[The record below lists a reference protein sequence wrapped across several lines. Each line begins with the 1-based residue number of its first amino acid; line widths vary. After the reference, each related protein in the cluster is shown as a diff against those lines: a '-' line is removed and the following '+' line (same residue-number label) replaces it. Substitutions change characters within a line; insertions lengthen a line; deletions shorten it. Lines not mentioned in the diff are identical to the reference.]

1 MTDIPAD
8 AVEDVARALYA
19 KNPAMEER
27 GGLWKM
33 LGPIYR
39 TLTYDEAAT
48 LGYTAFPIELA
59 VEAITIYLSH
69 IEGKVSDYEAA
80 QNGRGLL

>member
-8 AVEDVARALYA
+8 AVEDVARAY
-19 KNPAMEER
+19 E
-27 GGLWKM
+27 GLNFVEQSEI
-33 LGPIYR
+33 GV
-39 TLTYDEAAT
+39 D
-48 LGYTAFPIELA
+48 AFRAGLRFKQLESA
-59 VEAITIYLSH
+59 RAAITAYLSH